1 MTQIPDS
8 LYGPLKTLTHEVK
21 KDLQKR
27 GIAIPVKNNDGSI
40 SLGHYTIVKRN
51 CFYAIIDY
59 SGDVLVDQI
68 NLPQTAAVIAND
80 LALGKF
86 INNTLLDIDRNYGY
100 EDFEEQLHTKSAEKN
115 LKKNFERAEVMMTKS
130 KINRYK
136 KEQHKRDIVKSFE
149 KLLNFA

>member
-1 MTQIPDS
+1 MHPIPDS
-8 LYGPLKTLTHEVK
+8 LYGPLKIVSEEVK
-21 KDLQKR
+21 KDLRKR

-40 SLGHYTIVKRN
+40 SLGHYTIVKRSQ
-51 CFYAIIDY
+51 FYAIIDY
-59 SGDVLVDQI
+59 SAEVIVDQI

-86 INNTLLDIDRNYGY
+86 IDNDLLAIDRNYGY
-100 EDFEEQLHTKSAEKN
+100 EEFEELLHIKSAEKN
-115 LKKNFERAEVMMTKS
+115 IKKNIDRADVMITKS

-136 KEQHKRDIVKSFE
+136 KEQYKRDIVKSFE